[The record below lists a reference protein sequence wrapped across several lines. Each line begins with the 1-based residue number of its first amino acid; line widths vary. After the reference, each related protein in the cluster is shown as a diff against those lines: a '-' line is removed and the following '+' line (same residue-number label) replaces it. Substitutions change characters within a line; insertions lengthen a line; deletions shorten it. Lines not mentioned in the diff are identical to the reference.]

1 MQVQQFSS
9 ADVEETAELPH
20 LQLVEFWTG
29 CCMPV
34 VCNDRC
40 RLVDDVA
47 QFING
52 CGRPCDHA
60 ATVATV
66 EVPQIPFIAG
76 VGGHCS
82 SKQRWALDFQ

>member
-1 MQVQQFSS
+1 
-9 ADVEETAELPH
+9 
-20 LQLVEFWTG
+20 
-29 CCMPV
+29 MPA

-47 QFING
+47 QFIDG

-66 EVPQIPFIAG
+66 AVPQIQFIARVRG
-76 VGGHCS
+76 QSSCATEKGTRLSAVVVVPVISGFSAFLGHFSRS
-82 SKQRWALDFQ
+82 SRLSRS